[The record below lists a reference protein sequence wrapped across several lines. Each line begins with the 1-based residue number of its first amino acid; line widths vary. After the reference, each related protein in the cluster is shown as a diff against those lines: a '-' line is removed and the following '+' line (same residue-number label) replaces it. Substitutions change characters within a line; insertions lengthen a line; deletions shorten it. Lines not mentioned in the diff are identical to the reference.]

1 MATHYYPSDL
11 AAALQQRWPHD
22 GAASPSLP
30 AQEVLTELISTLY
43 QASML
48 QEEGRSVECYVVFAT
63 ADQLETQALALTGF
77 HLVSFAPPRAC
88 NEQEIRRL
96 SPAVQ
101 RQSSLLAV
109 SLAPDNSLTLWG
121 MLFTHHEWDRLTE
134 SPRSSS
140 ALPPLALLVHVRGPG
155 NLVFYCGNTRV
166 LTLQHG
172 RIDGHGFLQ
181 FPSAWGE
188 GRFNENALLL
198 QQAPFP
204 TPVRSVE
211 EELVVML
218 SHHLQRQAL
227 VRMRT
232 SGHGGMVLFV
242 PTDKVDYLM
251 ASGSILQPKYKVEP
265 GNAGPRYRALL
276 VAIVRRLSELGEV
289 SWAHYCRS
297 QDATLLA
304 LDAEVSYFADLLADM
319 TAVDGALVLTKQ
331 LQIVGFGVEIK
342 ASQTAIS
349 NVYRALD
356 MEGRTLQTV
365 PADHGG
371 TRHRAAYR
379 LCLAEPECLA
389 IVVSQDGGVQFVHQ
403 EAGKVIF
410 WDQLSS

>member
-1 MATHYYPSDL
+1 MHYYPSEL
-11 AAALQQRWPHD
+11 AAVLQQRWSHEE
-22 GAASPSLP
+22 AAGPPLP
-30 AQEVLTELISTLY
+30 AREVLTQLISTLY

-48 QEEGRSVECYVVFAT
+48 QEEGRSVECHVIFAP
-63 ADQLETQALALTGF
+63 AEQLQAQAVALTGF
-77 HLVSFAPPRAC
+77 HLVSFVSPRPC

-101 RQSSLLAV
+101 RQASLLAV
-109 SLAPDNSLTLWG
+109 GLAADGSLMLWG
-121 MLFTHHEWDRLTE
+121 MLFTHHEWDRLAE
-134 SPRSSS
+134 SPRSSP

-155 NLVFYCGNTRV
+155 NLVFYCGSTRV

-181 FPSAWGE
+181 FPTAWGE
-188 GRFNENALLL
+188 GRFNENAHLLP
-198 QQAPFP
+198 QAQRSALV
-204 TPVRSVE
+204 TPPE
-211 EELVVML
+211 EELVVLL
-218 SHHLQRQAL
+218 SQHLKRQAL
-227 VRMRT
+227 ARMRA
-232 SGHGGMVLFV
+232 SGHGGMVLLV
-242 PTDKVDYLM
+242 PTDKVNYLM
-251 ASGSILQPKYKVEP
+251 APGSILQPKYKVEA
-265 GNAGPRYRALL
+265 GRAGPRYRALL
-276 VAIVRRLSELGEV
+276 LAIVRRLSELGEI
-289 SWAHYCRS
+289 SWTHYCRS
-297 QDATLLA
+297 QDAALHA

-319 TAVDGALVLTKQ
+319 TAVDGTLVLTKQ

-342 ASQTAIS
+342 ASQTALS

-403 EAGKVIF
+403 DAGKVIF
-410 WDQLSS
+410 WDQLSY

>member
-1 MATHYYPSDL
+1 MHYYPSDL
-11 AAALQQRWPHD
+11 AAALQQRWPQD
-22 GAASPSLP
+22 GAASPPLP
-30 AQEVLTELISTLY
+30 AQEVLTQLISTLY

-48 QEEGRSVECYVVFAT
+48 QEEGRSVECHVIFAT
-63 ADQLETQALALTGF
+63 ADHLEAQAVALTGF
-77 HLVSFAPPRAC
+77 HLVSFAPLRAC

-109 SLAPDNSLTLWG
+109 RLAADGSLMLWG
-121 MLFTHHEWDRLTE
+121 MLFTHHEWDQLME
-134 SPRSSS
+134 SPRASP
-140 ALPPLALLVHVRGPG
+140 ALPPLALMVHVRGPG
-155 NLVFYCGNTRV
+155 NLVFYCGNIRV

-172 RIDGHGFLQ
+172 RIDGHGFVQ
-181 FPSAWGE
+181 FPSAWSQ
-188 GRFNENALLL
+188 GRFNENGRLL
-198 QQAPFP
+198 QYAQLPALV
-204 TPVRSVE
+204 TPVE
-211 EELVVML
+211 EELVVLL

-227 VRMRT
+227 ART
-232 SGHGGMVLFV
+232 RASGHGGMVLLV
-242 PTDKVDYLM
+242 PTDKVTYLM
-251 ASGSILQPKYKVEP
+251 APGSILQPKYKVEP
-265 GNAGPRYRALL
+265 GSAGPRYRALL

-289 SWAHYCRS
+289 SWAHYCCS
-297 QDATLLA
+297 QDAALLA
-304 LDAEVSYFADLLADM
+304 LDAEVTHFADLLADM

-349 NVYRALD
+349 SVYRALD

-403 EAGKVIF
+403 DAGKVIF
-410 WDQLSS
+410 WDQLSD